1 MAEKDF
7 GPIESDYAFFMSHA
21 TEAESDAAEYA
32 RELAR
37 FPEGRESIEWLDFG
51 CGAGDFTERLALLLN
66 WPPQKVRLTL
76 IEPVRH
82 QREEAARRLTQFS
95 QHPIHGLEKLPEIPE
110 PRFDLVLSNHV
121 LYYVN
126 DLTQTLDQLCGSLCP
141 GGKLLLAMA
150 GWDNALMQLWQ
161 IGFGMLGKPVP
172 YFAAED
178 VETELSRKGT
188 QHRKTKADYQLRFA
202 NTLEN
207 RLKILRFLFA
217 DHLQEMPTDRL
228 LKEFD
233 RSVRGDDVEVNT
245 HSYHFT
251 IERP

>member
-21 TEAESDAAEYA
+21 TEAESDAAEYV

-37 FPEGRESIEWLDFG
+37 FAEGRESVEWLDFG
-51 CGAGDFTERLALLLN
+51 CGAGDFTERLAKTLN

-82 QREEAARRLTQFS
+82 QGEEAARRLARFTE
-95 QHPIHGLEKLPEIPE
+95 HPILSREKLPEVVE
-110 PRFDLVLSNHV
+110 PRFDLVLANHV

-126 DLTQTLDQLCGSLCP
+126 DLAQTLDQLCASLRP

-161 IGFGMLGKPVP
+161 IGFGWLGRPVP

-178 VETELSRKGT
+178 VEAEFSRRGVRSRKST
-188 QHRKTKADYQLRFA
+188 AAYELRFPDSI
-202 NTLEN
+202 EN

-217 DHLQEMPTDRL
+217 DHLQKISADRL
-228 LKEFD
+228 LREFD
-233 RSVRGDDVEVNT
+233 GYVCGEDVVVNT

-251 IERP
+251 IERS